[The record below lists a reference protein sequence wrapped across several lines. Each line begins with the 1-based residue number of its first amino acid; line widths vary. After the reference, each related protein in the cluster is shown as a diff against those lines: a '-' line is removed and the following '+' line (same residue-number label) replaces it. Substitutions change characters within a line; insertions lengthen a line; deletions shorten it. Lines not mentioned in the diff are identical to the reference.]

1 MLRYAVSQIANLG
14 FTHWRVLCTT
24 VAISSYSGRR
34 FWVLK
39 SLVVGFQ
46 AIHATLI
53 RLHDTRH

>member
-1 MLRYAVSQIANLG
+1 MSQIANLG
-14 FTHWRVLCTT
+14 LTHWRVLCTT

-39 SLVVGFQ
+39 SLMVGFQ